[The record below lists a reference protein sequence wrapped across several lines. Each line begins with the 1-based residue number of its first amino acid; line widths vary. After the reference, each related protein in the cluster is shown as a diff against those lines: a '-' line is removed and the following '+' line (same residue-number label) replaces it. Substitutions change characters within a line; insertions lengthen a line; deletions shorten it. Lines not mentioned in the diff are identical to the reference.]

1 MRLCDFHTIAKRQPS
16 IRIFNSYMYYQPFLR
31 NDLNSLTSSNI
42 HLLPGSPTQNGIDS
56 ILMFYA
62 ELPNGRILPRRIL
75 GTIFAKQQEQIFSLP
90 SDVEDLDDILVPV
103 GERENLTVQQRENR
117 VPISVLNLPV
127 RRVSV
132 KSELSLLF

>member
-1 MRLCDFHTIAKRQPS
+1 
-16 IRIFNSYMYYQPFLR
+16 MYYRSFVLR
-31 NDLNSLTSSNI
+31 NDLNNLTSSNI
-42 HLLPGSPTQNGIDS
+42 HLLPDSPTQDGIDS

-62 ELPNGRILPRRIL
+62 ELPNGRILPKHIL
-75 GTIFAKQQEQIFSLP
+75 GTIFAKQQEQILSLP